1 MVLKAG
7 VCSAAGGA
15 IQNEHPCTVLSALRG
30 IVSSGTFLF
39 KQTNPIKFLFCQN
52 LQPVCL
58 HHHHR
63 RRYYLRRA
71 QASDSSTPAMHQ
83 RMDQLGY
90 FCTAKRELFF
100 HGVFIF
106 YLVASF
112 CLYTLALEK
121 PFF

>member
-1 MVLKAG
+1 MYRAF
-7 VCSAAGGA
+7 S
-15 IQNEHPCTVLSALRG
+15 NR
-30 IVSSGTFLF
+30 IVRYVLF
-39 KQTNPIKFLFCQN
+39 KQTYPVKFLFCQN
-52 LQPVCL
+52 LQPVCR
-58 HHHHR
+58 R

-71 QASDSSTPAMHQ
+71 QASDLSTPVMHQ

-106 YLVASF
+106 FLVASF

-121 PFF
+121 PIF